1 LTLLIDVGNS
11 RVKWATLA
19 GREPGPQHAVE
30 YHGWD
35 DADWRRELFPTN
47 PSRVI
52 GCSVASRDTRAAI
65 ERAARVACAGD
76 VEWIAATPRLA
87 GVTNAYRNPAQLG
100 ADRWVALIGAHHAG
114 AGDCCVVDV
123 GTAMTLDIVSA
134 KGAHG
139 GGLIVPGPTLMI
151 ESLHQQTSDLAARSA
166 ASLDPLR
173 TSFADQTR
181 DAIENGC
188 ELALAALVER
198 AYREFERRV
207 GSPPRLMFTGGAAA
221 RVRSWV
227 TLPSVEV
234 PDLVLRG
241 LAIIATQP
249 TT

>member
-1 LTLLIDVGNS
+1 LILLIDVGNS

-19 GREPGPQHAVE
+19 GQSPGPQRALE
-30 YHGWD
+30 YRGWS
-35 DADWRRELFPTN
+35 DADWSRELFATSPA
-47 PSRVI
+47 RVVA
-52 GCSVASRDTRAAI
+52 CSVASRETRLAI
-65 ERAARVACAGD
+65 ERAARACGRD
-76 VEWIAATPRLA
+76 VEWIVPTAQLA

-100 ADRWVALIGAHHAG
+100 ADRWVAMIGAHHAG
-114 AGDCCVVDV
+114 PGACCVIDV
-123 GTAMTLDIVSA
+123 GTAMTVDIVSA
-134 KGAHG
+134 NGEHG

-181 DAIENGC
+181 DAIVNGC

-198 AYREFERRV
+198 AYGEFERCL
-207 GSPPRLMFTGGAAA
+207 GSRPRLMFTGGAAA

-227 TLPSVEV
+227 TLPSEEML
-234 PDLVLRG
+234 DLVLRG

-249 TT
+249 TG